1 MDKFKWT
8 LRPYESLDNR
18 EVVQLINDAFGK
30 SYIISK
36 LRLFEL
42 PVLLAAVANS
52 KVIGFCSGDLLTK
65 SIGLLDLIVV
75 DFKFTKQGVGTAL
88 FKKRMPYFL
97 AQGINSFILYHWVQK
112 ELENLLLL
120 LNMALF

>member
-42 PVLLAAVANS
+42 PVLLVAVANS

-75 DFKFTKQGVGTAL
+75 DFKFDSPL
-88 FKKRMPYFL
+88 FYLNRK
-97 AQGINSFILYHWVQK
+97 
-112 ELENLLLL
+112 LLT
-120 LNMALF
+120 